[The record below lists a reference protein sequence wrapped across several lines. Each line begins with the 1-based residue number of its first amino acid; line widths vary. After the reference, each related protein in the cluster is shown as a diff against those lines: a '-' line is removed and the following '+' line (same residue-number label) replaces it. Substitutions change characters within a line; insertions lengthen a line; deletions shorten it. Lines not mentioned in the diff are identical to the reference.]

1 MLLLSSRYNTLL
13 LRKFMHKLVS
23 KISYFCQ
30 KGTCYDPAVTKDKH
44 LGFISGLLQFFFF
57 SRVSLKPF

>member
-1 MLLLSSRYNTLL
+1 MLLLSSRYNMLL

-30 KGTCYDPAVTKDKH
+30 KGTCYGPAVTKDQH
-44 LGFISGLLQFFFF
+44 LSFLSVLLQFFF

>member
-1 MLLLSSRYNTLL
+1 MLL

-30 KGTCYDPAVTKDKH
+30 KGTCYDPVTKDKH
-44 LGFISGLLQFFFF
+44 FSFLSVLLQFFF

>member
-1 MLLLSSRYNTLL
+1 MLLLSSRYNMPL
-13 LRKFMHKLVS
+13 LRKFVHKLVS

-44 LGFISGLLQFFFF
+44 LSFLSVLLHFFFH
-57 SRVSLKPF
+57 VYL